1 VVLHRPDGS
10 AVDQRLVNGEVQPV
24 IRALHAR
31 PVERALAA
39 LGRNTAATRTA
50 GGRPVRALLEEE
62 QFDALV
68 GGRLERLLPPGSGP
82 PAPPDLFSPALEHRG
97 FLLDAPAL
105 EHRSGQ
111 LQELRRLGMSLRVRP
126 ADDRRLGFL
135 GEQVVELGA
144 RLLRGEDHDLGMM
157 KPPDEPIQLV
167 RHLTQVLLYELLDV
181 PLVARLRPA
190 ALIVLPGLIL
200 GVIRDLL
207 ESAGMQTVELAALA
221 SDEDNQCAL
230 SPADEGDERRE
241 IELPPHLGVVR
252 NRLGQRKGPPDVVEA
267 GAENRQSVSAVA
279 REFALV
285 VLADAIEISLE
296 ADALVVSELPAVC
309 SVSPARLVEKR
320 VEAGRGVGRRRR
332 QTRIKI
338 EIEAHGAALLRLESG
353 EIAEFLPGD
362 RSCQRLS
369 RVLSER
375 RATYTIGTTGRR
387 MSFTTSE
394 EPETGGE
401 VVSTNEVRE
410 IIVIGG
416 GPAAYTAALYSAR
429 ANLNPLVIEGFAWG
443 GQLMITSDVE
453 NYPGYAD
460 GVLGPE
466 MMQDLR
472 RQAERFGTEFLT
484 DDVTKVDFSER
495 PFRVWV
501 GDDEYRSEAIVV
513 TTGANARQL
522 GLESEK
528 RLQGRGVSY
537 CAVCDAA
544 FFKQKEIVV
553 VGGGDS
559 AMEEATFLAKF
570 ASKVTVVHRR
580 ENFRASPIM
589 VDRARSNDKIDFLL
603 DSVVEEVLGEET
615 VTGVVVRNL
624 KTNERTELSADGFF
638 VAIGHDPNTEL
649 FRGQLDMDEAGYIE
663 TKGKT
668 TETNVEG
675 VFAAGDVQDHVY
687 RQAVTAAGSGCMA
700 ALDAERFLAAQEGR
714 PEEALA
720 APRS

>member
-1 VVLHRPDGS
+1 
-10 AVDQRLVNGEVQPV
+10 
-24 IRALHAR
+24 
-31 PVERALAA
+31 
-39 LGRNTAATRTA
+39 
-50 GGRPVRALLEEE
+50 
-62 QFDALV
+62 
-68 GGRLERLLPPGSGP
+68 
-82 PAPPDLFSPALEHRG
+82 
-97 FLLDAPAL
+97 
-105 EHRSGQ
+105 
-111 LQELRRLGMSLRVRP
+111 
-126 ADDRRLGFL
+126 
-135 GEQVVELGA
+135 
-144 RLLRGEDHDLGMM
+144 
-157 KPPDEPIQLV
+157 
-167 RHLTQVLLYELLDV
+167 
-181 PLVARLRPA
+181 
-190 ALIVLPGLIL
+190 
-200 GVIRDLL
+200 
-207 ESAGMQTVELAALA
+207 
-221 SDEDNQCAL
+221 
-230 SPADEGDERRE
+230 
-241 IELPPHLGVVR
+241 
-252 NRLGQRKGPPDVVEA
+252 
-267 GAENRQSVSAVA
+267 
-279 REFALV
+279 
-285 VLADAIEISLE
+285 
-296 ADALVVSELPAVC
+296 
-309 SVSPARLVEKR
+309 
-320 VEAGRGVGRRRR
+320 
-332 QTRIKI
+332 
-338 EIEAHGAALLRLESG
+338 
-353 EIAEFLPGD
+353 
-362 RSCQRLS
+362 
-369 RVLSER
+369 
-375 RATYTIGTTGRR
+375 
-387 MSFTTSE
+387 
-394 EPETGGE
+394 
-401 VVSTNEVRE
+401 VSTNEVRE

-453 NYPGYAD
+453 NYPGYPD

-501 GDDEYRSEAIVV
+501 GDDEYRAEAIVV
-513 TTGANARQL
+513 STGANARQL

-544 FFKQKEIVV
+544 FFREKEIVV

-570 ASKVTVVHRR
+570 ASKVTVIHRR
-580 ENFRASPIM
+580 ESFRASPIM
-589 VDRARSNDKIDFLL
+589 VDRARSNDKIEFLL

-624 KTNERTELSADGFF
+624 KTNERTELPADGFF
-638 VAIGHDPNTEL
+638 VAIGHDPNTAL

-700 ALDAERFLAAQEGR
+700 ALDAERFLTAQEGR